1 MGMSSKRGS
10 DAAISDINV
19 TPLVDVMLVL
29 LIIFMVAA
37 PLISQ
42 GVPVQLPKTEAQA
55 LPGEE
60 SKLVLTLT
68 HEKKIFIGTNADNPI
83 AYEQLEE
90 KLKANERIQKDKELF
105 LHADRRLEYGFVVD
119 VMAIVRRAGVE
130 NLGMVTDPMGG
141 AAE

>member
-10 DAAISDINV
+10 DAISDINV

-55 LPGEE
+55 LPGQE

-68 HEKKIFIGTNADNPI
+68 KEKQIFIGTNDKNPI
-83 AYEQLEE
+83 PYEQLEE
-90 KLKANERIQKDKELF
+90 KLKANDRVQKDKELF
-105 LHADRRLEYGFVVD
+105 IHADRRLEYGFVID
-119 VMAIVRRAGVE
+119 VMALVRRAGVE

-141 AAE
+141 ETTP

>member
-1 MGMSSKRGS
+1 
-10 DAAISDINV
+10 
-19 TPLVDVMLVL
+19 MLVL

-68 HEKKIFIGTNADNPI
+68 YDKKLFIGTNADNPI
-83 AYEQLEE
+83 PYEQLEE
-90 KLKANERIQKDKELF
+90 KLRANARLQQDKELF
-105 LHADRRLEYGFVVD
+105 LHADRRLEYGFVID